1 MLHLLY
7 ILCDTF
13 NPITKRNFNRLNIID
28 LFGITYH
35 GELLLHSLHAIDIY
49 FPLPDDLLVVIY
61 PEMQEVPLL
70 HHLENLILSLD
81 LLVQLLHLIF

>member
-1 MLHLLY
+1 MLHILY

-13 NPITKRNFNRLNIID
+13 NPITKRNFNRLNIIE

-35 GELLLHSLHAIDIY
+35 GELLHSLHAIDIY
-49 FPLPDDLLVVIY
+49 FPLLDDLLMAIY
-61 PEMQEVPLL
+61 PEVQEVPLL
-70 HHLENLILSLD
+70 HHLEHLILSLD